1 MQENQRLR
9 LVSSAHMPVAAF
21 SRMSS
26 ERLCKAN
33 FAFLYAMRYFAYR
46 FFYLY
51 FSFYFT
57 KEAQTQGSV
66 QWAR

>member
-9 LVSSAHMPVAAF
+9 QVSSAHMPVAAF
-21 SRMSS
+21 
-26 ERLCKAN
+26 
-33 FAFLYAMRYFAYR
+33 FAFAMRYFAYR
-46 FFYLY
+46 F

>member
-9 LVSSAHMPVAAF
+9 QVSSAHMPVAAF
-21 SRMSS
+21 
-26 ERLCKAN
+26 
-33 FAFLYAMRYFAYR
+33 FAMRYFAYR

>member
-9 LVSSAHMPVAAF
+9 QVSSAHMSVAAF
-21 SRMSS
+21 
-26 ERLCKAN
+26 
-33 FAFLYAMRYFAYR
+33 FAFAMRYFAYR

-51 FSFYFT
+51 FSFT

>member
-9 LVSSAHMPVAAF
+9 QVSSAHLSVADF
-21 SRMSS
+21 
-26 ERLCKAN
+26 
-33 FAFLYAMRYFAYR
+33 FAFAMRYFAYR

-51 FSFYFT
+51 FSFYFMR
-57 KEAQTQGSV
+57 EAHTQGSV

>member
-9 LVSSAHMPVAAF
+9 QVSSAHMSVAAF
-21 SRMSS
+21 
-26 ERLCKAN
+26 
-33 FAFLYAMRYFAYR
+33 FVFAMRYFAYR
-46 FFYLY
+46 F

>member
-9 LVSSAHMPVAAF
+9 QVSSAHMPVAAF
-21 SRMSS
+21 
-26 ERLCKAN
+26 C
-33 FAFLYAMRYFAYR
+33 AFAMRYFAYR

-51 FSFYFT
+51 FFFYFT

>member
-1 MQENQRLR
+1 MQENLRLR
-9 LVSSAHMPVAAF
+9 PADSARMSKAAF
-21 SRMSS
+21 
-26 ERLCKAN
+26 
-33 FAFLYAMRYFAYR
+33 FAFAMRYFAYR